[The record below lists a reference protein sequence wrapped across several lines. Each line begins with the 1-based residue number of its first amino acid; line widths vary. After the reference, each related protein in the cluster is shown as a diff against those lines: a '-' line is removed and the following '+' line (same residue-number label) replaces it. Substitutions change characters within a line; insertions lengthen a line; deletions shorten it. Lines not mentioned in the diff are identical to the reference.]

1 MLAELSFI
9 IFNKQLLS
17 AYNVPAP
24 VLGARANAENRIPEL
39 VELLFYL
46 GRPKHIGKYLACQV
60 VMEAMEKKKA
70 R

>member
-17 AYNVPAP
+17 AYNVPAT
-24 VLGARANAENRIPEL
+24 VLSARANAENRIPEL

-46 GRPKHIGKYLACQV
+46 EDR
-60 VMEAMEKKKA
+60 
-70 R
+70 

>member
-17 AYNVPAP
+17 AYNVPAT

-46 GRPKHIGKYLACQV
+46 GRPIAY
-60 VMEAMEKKKA
+60 